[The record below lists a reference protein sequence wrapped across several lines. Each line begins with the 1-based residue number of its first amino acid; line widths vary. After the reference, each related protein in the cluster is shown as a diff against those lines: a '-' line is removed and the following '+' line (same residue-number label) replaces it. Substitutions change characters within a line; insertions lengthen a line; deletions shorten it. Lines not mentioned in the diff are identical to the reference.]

1 MTNPSGIIFDEY
13 YLYAE
18 KQWEV
23 IPSGV
28 NMYITASGMLQ
39 NAPVIVTASGFST
52 TTPEDPWGQ
61 IEGSGKWTYRAFGQ
75 FTVDA
80 AGAYDISRYEYTVDP
95 SASGKVVFNQETPE
109 ITYVE
114 YEASASGYHYVDTID
129 LNPIM
134 RETDGGFLQIAEVSD
149 PAYMQLESTQS
160 ILKADGFQRATLT
173 ATLYDGLLNRVQN
186 KTVVFE
192 MIFNVDSVSGPWED
206 IGYLE
211 YGALDGSDLV
221 INASGNPI
229 ETLATT
235 NTFGQCTAT
244 FLTNQ
249 DKDGRAI
256 IKAYYL
262 DASGVSDYVDIVMYQ
277 WTRGPFVLD
286 VSLLDSLDYLVGT

>member
-13 YLYAE
+13 YLYAA

-28 NMYITASGMLQ
+28 TAYITASGMLQ
-39 NAPVIVTASGFST
+39 NAPVIVTASGYST

-61 IEGSGKWTYRAFGQ
+61 IQGSGKWTYRAFGK
-75 FTVDA
+75 FTVDP
-80 AGAYDISRYEYTVDP
+80 AGAYDASKYEYTVDP
-95 SASGKVVFNQETPE
+95 SASGRVVFNQATPE

-114 YEASASGYHYVDTID
+114 YESSDSGYYYVDTID

-134 RETDGGFLQIAEVSD
+134 RETDGGFLQIAEVSN
-149 PAYMQLESTQS
+149 PAYMSLESTQS

-173 ATLYDGLLNRVQN
+173 ATLYDSALNRVSN
-186 KTVVFE
+186 KPVVFE
-192 MIFNVDSVSGPWED
+192 MIFNVDSTSGPWPG
-206 IGYLE
+206 IGYLH
-211 YGALDGSDLV
+211 YGALNGSNYK

-249 DKDGRAI
+249 NESGRAI

-262 DASGVSDYVDIVMYQ
+262 DASGVSDYVDIIMYK
-277 WTRGPFVLD
+277 WERGPFILD
-286 VSLLDSLDYLVGT
+286 KSILDSLDYLT